1 MNRAVF
7 WILLVLAIF
16 FCLAGFGALVS
27 EKDMTG
33 SVILFAISSIILAVA
48 ILSRGESR
56 KSTTYLPE
64 ERYHDELEEFVFYRY
79 KNGKSKL
86 EIIGEIFD
94 SFGPDAAKRAS
105 ENFDYWIVQEPD
117 NKEYICEP
125 PAMIYSRPNQMQQIP
140 PEPIGLQIAGAILG
154 ILFSMPLLLI
164 ANFNPL
170 FFLVGFMG
178 IIGGGFGFTKPKAAR
193 VLLSIACVMCFF
205 FGPAV
210 IALLL
215 LIPVGLLEAQ
225 ILRDSR
231 RRKWNNYR

>member
-1 MNRAVF
+1 
-7 WILLVLAIF
+7 
-16 FCLAGFGALVS
+16 
-27 EKDMTG
+27 
-33 SVILFAISSIILAVA
+33 
-48 ILSRGESR
+48 
-56 KSTTYLPE
+56 
-64 ERYHDELEEFVFYRY
+64 
-79 KNGKSKL
+79 
-86 EIIGEIFD
+86 
-94 SFGPDAAKRAS
+94 
-105 ENFDYWIVQEPD
+105 
-117 NKEYICEP
+117 
-125 PAMIYSRPNQMQQIP
+125 MQQIP